1 MPTYVALLR
10 AINLGARRKFPKGD
24 IVRVVESVGG
34 QDVETHINTGNVRVR
49 LPLRSPARVEQRLEA
64 AFLADRGFEVP
75 TIVFT
80 PAELAA
86 VAADAAAYA
95 RGGRHYVELLR
106 DEPSAELAAEVEAT
120 ASAGWEV
127 HVSGR
132 AVHLLLP
139 DDAPNGGAVMT
150 AALVRRL
157 GVSTNRNAK
166 VVGEL
171 AARWT

>member
-10 AINLGARRKFPKGD
+10 AINLGARRKFPKSD

-75 TIVFT
+75 TIVFS

-86 VAADAAAYA
+86 VAADAAAHA
-95 RGGRHYVELLR
+95 RPGRHYVELLR
-106 DEPSAELAAEVEAT
+106 EAPPPDLAAAIEAT
-120 ASAGWEV
+120 SGGGREV

-132 AVHLLLP
+132 AVHLLVDDDVASGAFLP
-139 DDAPNGGAVMT
+139 PGLT
-150 AALVRRL
+150 RLL